1 MYCFWCGDKISNYEI
16 YKRFEMARVLQCQRF
31 MYLYKCKKCNKGYDY
46 KNIKRHNF
54 MFKIVLEQINNK
66 NEIKPN

>member
-1 MYCFWCGDKISNYEI
+1 
-16 YKRFEMARVLQCQRF
+16 MARVLQCQRF
-31 MYLYKCKKCNKGYDY
+31 MYLYKCDKCNKGYDY